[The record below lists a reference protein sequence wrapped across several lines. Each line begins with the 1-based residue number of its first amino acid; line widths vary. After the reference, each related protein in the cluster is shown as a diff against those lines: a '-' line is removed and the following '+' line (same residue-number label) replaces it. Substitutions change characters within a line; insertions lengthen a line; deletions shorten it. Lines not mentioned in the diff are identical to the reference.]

1 MAAAGLCETC
11 IHRKEIR
18 NDRGSVFIMC
28 LRGLTD
34 PAYPKYP
41 RLPVL
46 QCAGHE
52 PGPMES
58 PEAR

>member
-1 MAAAGLCETC
+1 MADTGLCAAC
-11 IHRKEIR
+11 MHRKEIR
-18 NDRGSVFIMC
+18 SDRGTVFIMC

-46 QCAGHE
+46 HCPGYE
-52 PGPMES
+52 PR
-58 PEAR
+58 EALTGYS